1 MSAAVGRGNMQ
12 QVCELAATGSDQTFL
27 LIGAGL
33 MIVLTVLALKFSRGR
48 VVLQVIALLFMASYV
63 ATATAPV
70 FAGGGGTVCVEVQ
83 PPQPSAPVVPPS
95 PDSEELVTA
104 VNDTLEF
111 DYDCP
116 SGTNPHTPLNLLAN
130 DSSSVASLDAATIDL
145 DPDTAGVQTSTII
158 NLSGGVIVTVSLDGD
173 NNLVIDSTDAFTA
186 FTELPDHTITYTVQD
201 TLGNISNQ
209 ATSSFQAGIELPCL

>member
-1 MSAAVGRGNMQ
+1 MQ
-12 QVCELAATGSDQTFL
+12 QVCELAATGSDQRIL

-33 MIVLTVLALKFSRGR
+33 MILLTLLVLRFSPSR
-48 VVLQVIALLFMASYV
+48 VVVQVIALLFMASYATTV
-63 ATATAPV
+63 AVPV
-70 FAGGGGTVCVEVQ
+70 FAGGGGAACVEAQ

-95 PDSEELVTA
+95 SDPEELVTA

-130 DSSSVASLDAATIDL
+130 DSSSAAPLDAVTIDL
-145 DPDTAGVQTSTII
+145 DPDMAGVQTSTII
-158 NLSGGVIVTVSLDGD
+158 NLSGGVIVTISLDGD
-173 NNLVIDSTDAFTA
+173 NNLAIDSTDAFTA

-201 TLGNISNQ
+201 TLGNTSNQ
-209 ATSSFQAGIELPCL
+209 ATISFQVGIELPCL